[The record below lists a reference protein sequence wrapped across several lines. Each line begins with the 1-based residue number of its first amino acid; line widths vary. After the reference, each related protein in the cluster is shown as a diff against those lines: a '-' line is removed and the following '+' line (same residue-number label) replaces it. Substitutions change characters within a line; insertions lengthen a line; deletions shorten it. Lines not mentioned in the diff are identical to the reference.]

1 MLCCAGPRVRL
12 CICLDLVLCRFNIQF
27 ATTSVRHSILFK
39 VAAKNAEAAV
49 KRMCVLA
56 RYLNGIEGV
65 KRLFDA
71 VYVNKQ
77 GKQIV
82 LEILNPYLC
91 KYMLGEESA

>member
-1 MLCCAGPRVRL
+1 MLCCAGLRVRL
-12 CICLDLVLCRFNIQF
+12 CIYPDLVLCRFNIQF

-65 KRLFDA
+65 TLFDA

-82 LEILNPYLC
+82 YI
-91 KYMLGEESA
+91 KS